1 MESRTIELSE
11 ILDAQRVSGVTVR
24 VTLLCFLIMVA
35 DSYDVSALSFAVPE
49 LIRQWHVDKIATGTV
64 FSASLFGL
72 MIGSVLFGFIGDRWG
87 RKTAIIAGSV
97 VFGALTLATG
107 FATSLNEMLA
117 IRFLAC
123 VGLGGAVPNA
133 VALTNEY
140 SPRHARVTSIAV
152 IFAGYALGGTLGG
165 VISAQLVPI
174 YGWPVIFYLGGAVSL
189 MLALA
194 LIVWLP
200 ESIGD
205 LALRPEGAAR
215 AVELAAWIRPDLDLN
230 GVGRISVWTED
241 DRSQFVLKRLFAGQR
256 AAMTPLL
263 WIVYIANSVTL
274 FALVSWLP
282 VLVESAGMSRGVA
295 ATALSLFFLGGAVG
309 GLAVGR
315 LIDRS
320 GMLALVMSAAI
331 GSPIVASLGIMGG
344 SSSLLLAAATAA
356 GFFTIGVQNSLHGI
370 AGKIYPTSI
379 RSNGIGWAL
388 GVGKIGSIAGPFIG
402 GVLLAWALPVQQLF
416 WAAAVPIAL
425 VAVAAFF
432 LMRLY
437 DSNVHE
443 EAVDPVPAI
452 EQVGKIGMTNAL

>member
-1 MESRTIELSE
+1 MEGRTVALSE
-11 ILDAQRVSGVTVR
+11 ILDTPRVSGVTVR
-24 VTLLCFLIMVA
+24 VTLLCFLVMVA

-72 MIGSVLFGFIGDRWG
+72 MVGSVIFGFIGDRWG
-87 RKTAIIAGSV
+87 RKTAIVAGSIA
-97 VFGALTLATG
+97 FGALTLATG
-107 FATSLNEMLA
+107 LATSLNELLA

-140 SPRHARVTSIAV
+140 SPKHARVTMIAV

-165 VISAQLVPI
+165 LISAQLMPV
-174 YGWPVIFYLGGAVSL
+174 YGWPIIFYLGGAVSL
-189 MLALA
+189 ALA
-194 LIVWLP
+194 LVLLVWLP
-200 ESIGD
+200 ESIGY
-205 LALRPEGAAR
+205 LALRPDGAAK
-215 AVELAAWIRPDLDLN
+215 AIELAAWVRPDLDLR
-230 GVGRISVWTED
+230 GVSRLSVRAED
-241 DRSQFVLKRLFAGQR
+241 DRSQFVLRRLFSGPR
-256 AAMTPLL
+256 GIMTPLL
-263 WIVYIANSVTL
+263 WIVYVANSVTL

-282 VLVESAGMSRGVA
+282 VLVESVGMTRGVA
-295 ATALSLFFLGGAVG
+295 AIALSLFFLGGAAG

-320 GMLALVMSAAI
+320 GMLALVMSAVI
-331 GSPIVASLGIMGG
+331 GCPIVASLGMMGG

-379 RSNGIGWAL
+379 RSNGMGWAL
-388 GVGKIGSIAGPFIG
+388 GIGKIGSIAGPFIG

-416 WAAAVPIAL
+416 WAAAVPLAL
-425 VAVAAFF
+425 VGVAAFF

-437 DSNVHE
+437 DG
-443 EAVDPVPAI
+443 AI
-452 EQVGKIGMTNAL
+452 HGETADTATDIGHVGKVSV